1 MTNVLVT
8 GGAGFIGSHMVDL
21 LIGQGFSVRVLD
33 NMIAGKQANLSQH
46 KNNSKLIVDERDIRV
61 VNEKDS
67 IYKDIDYVYHFAGI
81 GDIVPSID
89 SPEEYMSVNTQGT
102 VKVCE
107 GARINSIKKLYY
119 SIGEVSK
126 VTELKQYVLRYWE
139 TEFKQLNPSK
149 NKAGNRTYR
158 QKDID
163 VILNIKDLLYNQ
175 KFTIDGARKMLSV
188 EQSIS
193 ADDSKS
199 ESNPEVNLDVLIKI
213 RTELKSILDD
223 IRNN

>member
-1 MTNVLVT
+1 M
-8 GGAGFIGSHMVDL
+8 
-21 LIGQGFSVRVLD
+21 
-33 NMIAGKQANLSQH
+33 
-46 KNNSKLIVDERDIRV
+46 NS
-61 VNEKDS
+61 
-67 IYKDIDYVYHFAGI
+67 
-81 GDIVPSID
+81 
-89 SPEEYMSVNTQGT
+89 NTS
-102 VKVCE
+102 
-107 GARINSIKKLYY
+107 SIKKLYY

-188 EQSIS
+188 EQSTS
-193 ADDSKS
+193 TDDSKS
-199 ESNPEVNLDVLIKI
+199 ESNPEINLDVFFSIRQILLFQAGYYGVPKKLAEDRVDTILKKLDLYHKRNETSRHLSGGMKRRLLMAKALSAAESEAESPIATPLIV
-213 RTELKSILDD
+213 TLSLAASTSVVTTVEVTVVPVC
-223 IRNN
+223 